1 MPQPPTYFTSPSPS
15 GRWRCRQLVVL
26 CLRERRGRYDA
37 AASLALQVQLPE
49 LPPGLIP
56 AAVGGWEPNERGK
69 LGVRTADLGPS
80 MDPKRCG
87 VSQTQLDWHAALCCS
102 A

>member
-1 MPQPPTYFTSPSPS
+1 MPPPFRPR
-15 GRWRCRQLVVL
+15 RWRCQHLPVL
-26 CLRERRGRYDA
+26 CLRERHGRCDA
-37 AASLALQVQLPE
+37 AASLALQVCLPG
-49 LPPGLIP
+49 LPPGFAP

-87 VSQTQLDWHAALCCS
+87 RLPCWQGVPCTRLL
-102 A
+102 